1 MIYTIKQPKKDINTR
16 PPLAFID
23 SVYFLNNSID
33 NLVKHLAENDFYHLN
48 LINLCLV
55 NII

>member
-33 NLVKHLAENDFYHLN
+33 NLVKNLVENDFYDLSLLN
-48 LINLCLV
+48 LFLV